1 MAPRV
6 SRGCGGALQ
15 LYLDYK
21 REQKK
26 SKDRFSNLMVAFG
39 LAAGVEL
46 PCKVEDSIAKKS
58 SGMDGYLLDG
68 YLSRGCGGTLQ
79 GC

>member
-1 MAPRV
+1 MMNIAH
-6 SRGCGGALQ
+6 A
-15 LYLDYK
+15 YLEEVVDVG
-21 REQKK
+21 QP
-26 SKDRFSNLMVAFG
+26 SSWLPG
-39 LAAGVEL
+39 LAAGVEV

-68 YLSRGCGGTLQ
+68 YLSRGCGGALQ